1 MEANADI
8 FHSSSLQRIETMDRK
23 MSADIEKLTK
33 MMIQVTHQS
42 PDDSALTYQSPLT
55 EKFIAEAE
63 IGGRRWFSFG
73 FDEWLQAGQWW
84 LMACQGR
91 LYSGIGEN
99 GMIGAQPYAN
109 LLKASSILLDILP
122 RHPSIRLWD
131 PTKEY
136 LQFQLLAGMLRRE
149 LEAIKSRDL
158 QTPDLELV
166 QQFDLR
172 IWTDAVRTVHLEPA
186 RAVSGPASWD
196 AATEET
202 LFQGFGTFTYDR
214 QVKPEECLI
223 LILVSK
229 KDITEARVVAQNQRG
244 AELVSLRI
252 NFELLIG
259 RTLPGES
266 DPDADELGSWPSIQ
280 FEYADCLTPL
290 GNGVDTIRLGQTEFA
305 MSSEDFTELSTTLR
319 GIIFCQGV
327 KGVAKSHA
335 LLHGVTLLFA
345 FVQHDRPL
353 LESTLNSCQA
363 RSCLEYAE
371 ADASSV
377 LHLARS
383 IASKHLK
390 ETSPP
395 CSTSP
400 SLFSQDMKLRPE
412 LTQGNME
419 VQEVQCIYYWF
430 FDLCLAL
437 TSLGYSLD
445 WARPMK
451 MNKWFCE
458 LSSLLSSAFYLEK
471 GVQVK
476 VVLLLVDYILC
487 RGFN

>member
-1 MEANADI
+1 
-8 FHSSSLQRIETMDRK
+8 MDRK
-23 MSADIEKLTK
+23 MSADIEKLAK
-33 MMIQVTHQS
+33 MMIQLTHQS
-42 PDDSALTYQSPLT
+42 PGDSALTYQSPLT

-91 LYSGIGEN
+91 LYTAVGEN

-109 LLKASSILLDILP
+109 LLKASSILLDILQ

-136 LQFQLLAGMLRRE
+136 LQFQLLADMLRRE
-149 LEAIKSRDL
+149 LETIKSRDL
-158 QTPDLELV
+158 QTPDLDLV

-172 IWTDAVRTVHLEPA
+172 IWTDTVRTVHLEPA

-223 LILVSK
+223 LVLVSK

-252 NFELLIG
+252 AFELLIG
-259 RTLPGES
+259 RTLPGEI
-266 DPDADELGSWPSIQ
+266 DPDADELGNWPSIQ
-280 FEYADCLTPL
+280 FEYANCLTPL
-290 GNGVDTIRLGQTEFA
+290 GNGVDTIRLGQTEFT
-305 MSSEDFTELSTTLR
+305 MSSSEDFAELSTTLR

-327 KGVAKSHA
+327 EGVAKSHA
-335 LLHGVTLLFA
+335 LLHGINLLFA
-345 FVQHDRPL
+345 FVQHDRRL
-353 LESTLNSCQA
+353 LESTLNSCQV

-390 ETSPP
+390 DTSPP

-400 SLFSQDMKLRPE
+400 SLFSQDTKLCPE
-412 LTQGNME
+412 LAQGNME
-419 VQEVQCIYYWF
+419 AQEVQCIYYWF
-430 FDLCLAL
+430 FDLCLTL

-451 MNKWFCE
+451 MNKGFCE
-458 LSSLLSSAFYLEK
+458 LPLCFPWYSILRKEFKSK
-471 GVQVK
+471 
-476 VVLLLVDYILC
+476 LVYC
-487 RGFN
+487 S